1 MADKPEKKPEAAAP
15 AAGDKDK
22 KDGAAKA
29 KGGGLLTKTP
39 VLMGAAMVIEAVV
52 LFGGFKFLGGGAP
65 KTAAADTAD
74 DHAEAGHGGDA
85 HGAAPAGKDAKK
97 DKKNAEVQI
106 LELRATNTIS
116 GRKLLFDVCIVV
128 RCKGEHEE
136 LVKQKIGENKA
147 LITDRVRT
155 IMAQSDP
162 EKLGGGTE
170 PGLETFRRQVK
181 YQLDDIIG
189 PGIVEEVLVPRC
201 IPFRADL

>member
-1 MADKPEKKPEAAAP
+1 MADKPDKKPEAAAP
-15 AAGDKDK
+15 AAAAADK

-52 LFGGFKFLGGGAP
+52 LFGGFKFLGGGGP
-65 KTAAADTAD
+65 KNAAAETIDTGTKSTD
-74 DHAEAGHGGDA
+74 GKPAE
-85 HGAAPAGKDAKK
+85 PGKDGKGK
-97 DKKNAEVQI
+97 DKKTAEVQI
-106 LELRATNTIS
+106 LELRATNRVS
-116 GRKLLFDVCIVV
+116 GRTLLFDVNIVV
-128 RCKGEHEE
+128 RVKAEHEE
-136 LVKQKIGENKA
+136 QVKAKIGENKG

-181 YQLDDIIG
+181 YQLDDILG
-189 PGIVEEVLVPRC
+189 PGIVDEVLVPRC